1 MAFIEG
7 LIAINNEINIK
18 INEINKYLI
27 IKFAF
32 LLNGLICNSY
42 FKDGIITIDDKQIV
56 VKIFEPF
63 LWICNINNIED
74 MKVITFSWNIEK
86 ITHPWSHKRKNL
98 FNAYFNGK
106 IFGYSEKSI
115 YKFYESM
122 NRIDKYTEHANEYYE
137 IYNYIQQ
144 MPEYK
149 LFVDTHYNLIC

>member
-1 MAFIEG
+1 MANLDKIQM
-7 LIAINNEINIK
+7 IKDTINGNKNVSELYIS
-18 INEINKYLI
+18 ELPTEYKYL
-27 IKFAF
+27 
-32 LLNGLICNSY
+32 LES
-42 FKDGIITIDDKQIV
+42 KDGIITIDDKQIV